1 MIKFSGVWYWILILV
16 VVILAASIT
25 ILFGETNDVPVLEDT
40 SSPDTLKEED
50 PVTEVKLQPEDPAS
64 RGTTVNV
71 DPSTKVELQQLFNDL
86 RKEYLDIRA
95 KSVDWW
101 LEFIAIVLAFFAI
114 LIAIAG
120 YIGFREFRRLRDEA
134 KSNANEIRSYLSN
147 VLESGAELERIR
159 SEAEI
164 SAVKTES
171 DEAIQNMREAFNA
184 EVFATLFNNQE
195 FERSLQDFEQILNL
209 TFIDKAMIEAYKLQK
224 DDKIADAIQKWR
236 SIAIIVDENNR
247 NLAARAW
254 NSVGYL
260 LSEEEEKEE
269 AISAYDRAIEIKADY
284 AEAYYNRGKQKVIL
298 GRDIE
303 AIEDLDRAINL
314 NLDEAKVYVA
324 RGVARFELGKH
335 DDAFTDFNKAIYIKP
350 DYAEAHAIRGD
361 AKANLNDF
369 TGAKADFQNALGL
382 AKEEDKKD
390 LIDFIERSLQE
401 LNVTE

>member
-1 MIKFSGVWYWILILV
+1 MIRFSGVWYWVLIV
-16 VVILAASIT
+16 VVVMLAASIAV
-25 ILFGETNDVPVLEDT
+25 LFGETNDVLVVEEA
-40 SSPDTLKEED
+40 SSPDTVKEAD
-50 PVTEVKLQPEDPAS
+50 PATEVELQPKDPAS
-64 RGTTVNV
+64 RGPTGNV

-86 RKEYLDIRA
+86 RKEYLDTRA

-101 LEFIAIVLAFFAI
+101 LEFIAIVLAFFAV

-134 KSNANEIRSYLSN
+134 ESNTNEIRSYLSN

-159 SEAEI
+159 EEAGI
-164 SAVKTES
+164 SKAKSES
-171 DEAIQNMREAFNA
+171 DEAIQNTRETLSA

-195 FERSLQDFEQILNL
+195 FERSLQDFEQIPNL

-224 DDKIADAIQKWR
+224 DGKIADAIQKWR
-236 SIAIIVDENNR
+236 SIAIIVDENNK

-260 LSEEEEKEE
+260 FSEEAEKED
-269 AISAYDRAIEIKADY
+269 AISAYDRAIEMKADY
-284 AEAYYNRGKQKVIL
+284 ADAYYNRGKQKVIL
-298 GRDIE
+298 GQDGD

-335 DDAFTDFNKAIYIKP
+335 DDAFTDFDKAIYMKP

-361 AKANLNDF
+361 AKVNLNDF

-382 AKEEDKKD
+382 AKEQDKKD
-390 LIDFIERSLQE
+390 LIDSIERSLRE
-401 LNVTE
+401 LNVME